1 MIILLS
7 PAKSLDFENS
17 FPEVEATQP
26 RFVDDS
32 LKIIKKL
39 RSLSRKKISSMMGLS
54 KELTELN
61 YMRYHEWDTQFD
73 KATSVPAMMAFSGE
87 VYRGLNARGF
97 TPKQVQF
104 ASNHLRI
111 LSGLHGVLRGSD
123 LIRPYRL
130 EMGTSLP
137 VGRKKNL
144 YAIWKEKVVG
154 ALNKDAET
162 MENQVVINLASSEYF
177 KAVDFDAFKGR
188 VITPVFKD
196 EKNGQYKVIMT
207 WAKNARGK
215 MARFIIENNIT
226 NPEHIKGF
234 EDYAFNEAMSTE
246 TEWVFIR

>member
-1 MIILLS
+1 
-7 PAKSLDFENS
+7 
-17 FPEVEATQP
+17 
-26 RFVDDS
+26 
-32 LKIIKKL
+32 
-39 RSLSRKKISSMMGLS
+39 
-54 KELTELN
+54 
-61 YMRYHEWDTQFD
+61 
-73 KATSVPAMMAFSGE
+73 
-87 VYRGLNARGF
+87 
-97 TPKQVQF
+97 
-104 ASNHLRI
+104 
-111 LSGLHGVLRGSD
+111 
-123 LIRPYRL
+123 
-130 EMGTSLP
+130 
-137 VGRKKNL
+137 
-144 YAIWKEKVVG
+144 
-154 ALNKDAET
+154 